1 MGREKGFIRG
11 MRMAKMFLT
20 AILLTVLAFWLIPMQ
35 GYASDQA
42 IFKDYMPK
50 QMSPRDYTLGTVSLQ
65 DYVLEQDTL
74 QGYTS
79 GAGDI
84 WQDLRLNDA
93 EEDFFGMFPEYR
105 FDMEA
110 IRTLIFEGKPA
121 EAVSLLFKELMGLV
135 KSQFDEIRNVF
146 VMVLILG
153 VVAALFSN
161 FADVFNS
168 HQVSELAFYFI
179 YLLMIAL
186 LIRVFSD
193 AASIT
198 RDILEQLRTF
208 MQLFVPSY
216 ILAVGTASGL
226 TSAAAYYQLFLGI
239 VYLIENCYLALLM
252 PLIYC
257 FILLGVVNGIWME
270 EKLNLLL
277 ELIQKVI
284 NGGIKITLGIIM
296 GFGMLQSLISPIV
309 DSLEAT
315 ALKKM
320 ISAIPGIGGLTESM
334 FEMVAGSAVLIKN
347 SIGIYITL
355 VLLFVCALPILKI
368 LLMSGAL
375 KVGAA
380 LIGMVSDKR
389 MTNCADRV
397 GDGGLLLLK
406 IALSSV
412 ALFIISIAIATTST
426 NRGM

>member
-1 MGREKGFIRG
+1 MGRGKGLIRG
-11 MRMAKMFLT
+11 MRIAKMFLME
-20 AILLTVLAFWLIPMQ
+20 ILLTGLAFWLIPIQ
-35 GYASDQA
+35 SHASEQA
-42 IFKDYMPK
+42 LS
-50 QMSPRDYTLGTVSLQ
+50 QDYTSGQTSLQ
-65 DYVLEQDTL
+65 DSISEQDML
-74 QGYTS
+74 QAYTADS
-79 GAGDI
+79 VDI
-84 WQDLRLNDA
+84 WQELQLTDA
-93 EEDFFGMFPEYR
+93 ETDFFGMFPEYR
-105 FDMEA
+105 FDTEK
-110 IRTLIFEGKPA
+110 IRALIFEGKPI
-121 EAVSLLFKELMGLV
+121 EAVFLLFKELTGLV
-135 KSQFDEIRNVF
+135 KSQFDEIRSVF
-146 VMVLILG
+146 AMVLILG

-193 AASIT
+193 AASVT
-198 RDILEQLRTF
+198 RDILERLRTF
-208 MQLFVPSY
+208 MQLFVPAY

-277 ELIQKVI
+277 ELIRKVI

-315 ALKKM
+315 ALKKV
-320 ISAIPGIGGLTESM
+320 ISAIPGIGGLTEGM

-355 VLLFVCALPILKI
+355 ILLFVCALPIFKI